1 MTRASRVYPEVCRYL
16 NEYLRRNLPP
26 GQSNPQWSALT
37 VVVAPK
43 VAMHR
48 DVRNEPGSVNYVTQV
63 ATRSM
68 WIEGAA
74 EEGLEQVCTDEKGIE
89 RKGYRMPLT
98 QVTSTFDP
106 KQRHSV
112 LPATNWVLAG
122 YTPLG
127 SHKLSPAK
135 QNELKEL
142 GFKLPGAVMPT
153 VCKLAGPYPHR
164 LPESRPRRHPPPR
177 RAGLSVRYARMS
189 GPEWAELCQLDE
201 EQFEARM
208 TRWTRVLGGADEDP
222 NMDPVSASI
231 PHNLLVSHVFQ
242 GRNWHQDPEL
252 IVNGPAGPVLA
263 ARVLD
268 YSDDGPPDETPFPD
282 RMIMFSVHDL
292 VRDVTEMVILRVVL
306 VEEEQ
311 GGNGDPLMLQCAEE
325 PRTPGGNVPFRLPV
339 PLPNPTFIQVHSA
352 RSLREVLPQEE
363 AMLCKTEATTT
374 KGLES
379 ILDGLVEPLS
389 VTHTAAQ
396 EEVRAH
402 LQRWKGAIEKEL
414 KSLKE
419 PGVLVSHFGKEA
431 QGLIARPGTTV
442 IPLKGVFT
450 AKAPAGPQ
458 DGLFKRKCRLVA
470 CGNQA
475 SHVDADSL
483 YAAGAPAEL
492 VRASLVQACRHGWS
506 GFTTD
511 IKPAF
516 TQTPI
521 PQHAAQ
527 RYLLRPPRWLVELGL
542 ASSDEYYS
550 LGKVLY
556 GFKEAP
562 AWWSDHRDTKL
573 LTASF
578 LGCHL
583 EQGTSDPSLW
593 RIMKGEDL
601 KGFLVTYVDDF
612 LILSDGPTARGL
624 HQWLLEGAGWET
636 DGLSEA
642 RPGEP
647 VRFLGMQL
655 ERHEDGHFSLD
666 QESYVDE
673 LVRAYGLASSDKSRV
688 VCPKEILMSE
698 PESAPKADEATIKAA
713 QKIAGECLWLSQ
725 RTRFDISFTTAILCS
740 RVSKDPQG
748 ALMIGR
754 RLLCYLH
761 QTKGFKLH
769 LRPDDDAAPVRVF
782 TDASFSPQGQHS
794 YGGHVVELFG
804 VPAVW
809 RASRQA
815 LIALSSSEAEL
826 IQAVEGCMYAESL
839 LTVLQDLRV
848 QCSTVQ
854 LLLDNTASI
863 AFIGGSS
870 SQRTR
875 HLKVRAYKIR
885 QLIQSGWEVKH
896 CRGEYQRADLLTK
909 PLPAARM
916 RFLCDLLQL
925 GEGPMPKAAEEQSQE
940 PTVRSVVSAPSSCL
954 SSVLWLLQV
963 CACKGEGEGSE
974 DVGQGMPIEW
984 PWELAVLTL
993 LIVLSTLFVWEASGA
1008 PCRKRREPTPQ
1019 VRAVSIKERR
1029 AKKLQDRVAAA
1040 IDSAVSESPT
1050 GDEGRP
1056 APRKG
1061 RNKCPSE
1068 VAGAEPGTGTSPT
1081 VVYGG
1086 INMHLAT
1093 AREPREF
1100 LDQATAAASS
1110 TTTNAYPGVSAPLP
1124 GPAGSVEHFR
1134 VEPPGTR
1141 GGPNAGRVAT
1151 CTQATQTRPVVV
1163 LNPEDSVHVSGGG
1176 ECIHVCRNC
1185 RGLRNAGSVKQKAI
1199 CQYCVRNQKVEF
1211 T

>member
-1 MTRASRVYPEVCRYL
+1 M
-16 NEYLRRNLPP
+16 
-26 GQSNPQWSALT
+26 
-37 VVVAPK
+37 
-43 VAMHR
+43 
-48 DVRNEPGSVNYVTQV
+48 
-63 ATRSM
+63 
-68 WIEGAA
+68 
-74 EEGLEQVCTDEKGIE
+74 
-89 RKGYRMPLT
+89 
-98 QVTSTFDP
+98 
-106 KQRHSV
+106 
-112 LPATNWVLAG
+112 
-122 YTPLG
+122 
-127 SHKLSPAK
+127 
-135 QNELKEL
+135 
-142 GFKLPGAVMPT
+142 
-153 VCKLAGPYPHR
+153 
-164 LPESRPRRHPPPR
+164 
-177 RAGLSVRYARMS
+177 
-189 GPEWAELCQLDE
+189 
-201 EQFEARM
+201 
-208 TRWTRVLGGADEDP
+208 
-222 NMDPVSASI
+222 
-231 PHNLLVSHVFQ
+231 
-242 GRNWHQDPEL
+242 
-252 IVNGPAGPVLA
+252 
-263 ARVLD
+263 
-268 YSDDGPPDETPFPD
+268 
-282 RMIMFSVHDL
+282 
-292 VRDVTEMVILRVVL
+292 
-306 VEEEQ
+306 
-311 GGNGDPLMLQCAEE
+311 
-325 PRTPGGNVPFRLPV
+325 
-339 PLPNPTFIQVHSA
+339 
-352 RSLREVLPQEE
+352 
-363 AMLCKTEATTT
+363 
-374 KGLES
+374 
-379 ILDGLVEPLS
+379 
-389 VTHTAAQ
+389 
-396 EEVRAH
+396 
-402 LQRWKGAIEKEL
+402 
-414 KSLKE
+414 
-419 PGVLVSHFGKEA
+419 
-431 QGLIARPGTTV
+431 

-458 DGLFKRKCRLVA
+458 DGLYKRKCRLVA
-470 CGNQA
+470 CGNQT

-483 YAAGAPAEL
+483 YAGGAPVEL

-511 IKPAF
+511 IKSAF

-527 RYLLRPPRWLVELGL
+527 RYMLRPPRWLVELGL

-612 LILSDGPTARGL
+612 LILSDGSTARGL

-655 ERHEDGHFSLD
+655 ERHEDGHFSLN

-673 LVRAYGLASSDKSRV
+673 LVRAYGLASSDKSKV

-725 RTRFDISFTTAILCS
+725 RTRFDICFTTAILCS

-761 QTKGFKLH
+761 QTKSFKLH
-769 LRPDDDAAPVRVF
+769 LRPDDAAAPVRVF

-916 RFLCDLLQL
+916 RFLCDLLQPEL
-925 GEGPMPKAAEEQSQE
+925 PRINPRSLQSD
-940 PTVRSVVSAPSSCL
+940 L
-954 SSVLWLLQV
+954 S
-963 CACKGEGEGSE
+963 
-974 DVGQGMPIEW
+974 
-984 PWELAVLTL
+984 
-993 LIVLSTLFVWEASGA
+993 
-1008 PCRKRREPTPQ
+1008 
-1019 VRAVSIKERR
+1019 
-1029 AKKLQDRVAAA
+1029 
-1040 IDSAVSESPT
+1040 
-1050 GDEGRP
+1050 
-1056 APRKG
+1056 
-1061 RNKCPSE
+1061 
-1068 VAGAEPGTGTSPT
+1068 
-1081 VVYGG
+1081 
-1086 INMHLAT
+1086 
-1093 AREPREF
+1093 
-1100 LDQATAAASS
+1100 
-1110 TTTNAYPGVSAPLP
+1110 
-1124 GPAGSVEHFR
+1124 
-1134 VEPPGTR
+1134 
-1141 GGPNAGRVAT
+1141 
-1151 CTQATQTRPVVV
+1151 
-1163 LNPEDSVHVSGGG
+1163 
-1176 ECIHVCRNC
+1176 
-1185 RGLRNAGSVKQKAI
+1185 
-1199 CQYCVRNQKVEF
+1199 
-1211 T
+1211 

>member
-1 MTRASRVYPEVCRYL
+1 
-16 NEYLRRNLPP
+16 
-26 GQSNPQWSALT
+26 
-37 VVVAPK
+37 
-43 VAMHR
+43 
-48 DVRNEPGSVNYVTQV
+48 
-63 ATRSM
+63 
-68 WIEGAA
+68 
-74 EEGLEQVCTDEKGIE
+74 
-89 RKGYRMPLT
+89 
-98 QVTSTFDP
+98 
-106 KQRHSV
+106 
-112 LPATNWVLAG
+112 
-122 YTPLG
+122 
-127 SHKLSPAK
+127 
-135 QNELKEL
+135 
-142 GFKLPGAVMPT
+142 
-153 VCKLAGPYPHR
+153 
-164 LPESRPRRHPPPR
+164 

-189 GPEWAELCQLDE
+189 GPEWAELCELDE
-201 EQFEARM
+201 EQFEARIS
-208 TRWTRVLGGADEDP
+208 RWQRVLGGADEDP
-222 NMDPVSASI
+222 SMDSVSASI
-231 PHNLLVSHVFQ
+231 PHNLLVAHVFQ
-242 GRNWHQDPEL
+242 GRNWNRDPEL

-306 VEEEQ
+306 IEEEQ
-311 GGNGDPLMLQCAEE
+311 EGNGNPLQPVLQV
-325 PRTPGGNVPFRLPV
+325 PGPPPPEVRVIQCSDEAGKTSGDRPSRLPV
-339 PLPNPTFIQVHSA
+339 PLPNPTFIQAHPA
-352 RSLREVLPQEE
+352 RPLREVPPQEE

-374 KGLES
+374 KGLEA
-379 ILDGLVEPLS
+379 ILEGLSEPLS
-389 VTHTAAQ
+389 VMHTAAQ

-402 LQRWKGAIEKEL
+402 LHKWKGAIEKEL
-414 KSLKE
+414 RSLKE

-450 AKAPAGPQ
+450 AKAPSGPQ
-458 DGLFKRKCRLVA
+458 DGLYRRKCRLVG

-475 SHVDADSL
+475 SHVDTDSL

-511 IKPAF
+511 IKSAF

-642 RPGEP
+642 KTGEP

-655 ERHEDGHFSLD
+655 ERHKDGHFSLD
-666 QESYVDE
+666 QESYIDE
-673 LVRAYGLASSDKSRV
+673 LVRAYALTSSDRSKV

-713 QKIAGECLWLSQ
+713 QKVAGECLWLSQ
-725 RTRFDISFTTAILCS
+725 RNFGDRAKVAVL
-740 RVSKDPQG
+740 P
-748 ALMIGR
+748 A
-754 RLLCYLH
+754 
-761 QTKGFKLH
+761 
-769 LRPDDDAAPVRVF
+769 PDEEFQV
-782 TDASFSPQGQHS
+782 GQHS

-804 VPAVW
+804 
-809 RASRQA
+809 
-815 LIALSSSEAEL
+815 AEL

-863 AFIGGSS
+863 AFIG
-870 SQRTR
+870 
-875 HLKVRAYKIR
+875 
-885 QLIQSGWEVKH
+885 WEVKH

-925 GEGPMPKAAEEQSQE
+925 GEGPMPRAAEDQN
-940 PTVRSVVSAPSSCL
+940 
-954 SSVLWLLQV
+954 QV
-963 CACKGEGEGSE
+963 CVCKGEGEGGE
-974 DVGQGMPIEW
+974 DADQGMPIEW
-984 PWELAVLTL
+984 SWELAVLTL
-993 LIVLSTLFVWEASGA
+993 LVVLSTLFVWEASGA
-1008 PCRKRREPTPQ
+1008 PCRRRRESTPH
-1019 VRAVSIKERR
+1019 VRAVSVKERR

-1056 APRKG
+1056 VPRKG

-1068 VAGAEPGTGTSPT
+1068 AAEAEPGPSPSPT

-1086 INMHLAT
+1086 INMSAH
-1093 AREPREF
+1093 
-1100 LDQATAAASS
+1100 SS
-1110 TTTNAYPGVSAPLP
+1110 TCAYG
-1124 GPAGSVEHFR
+1124 
-1134 VEPPGTR
+1134 
-1141 GGPNAGRVAT
+1141 
-1151 CTQATQTRPVVV
+1151 
-1163 LNPEDSVHVSGGG
+1163 
-1176 ECIHVCRNC
+1176 
-1185 RGLRNAGSVKQKAI
+1185 
-1199 CQYCVRNQKVEF
+1199 
-1211 T
+1211 